1 MHVCYGAY
9 GRMTL
14 FLLSAIAC
22 LAPIVAWGLGYERG
36 RADAIRLSRVYR
48 LHVCLQNIERL
59 HVRMLAVKHRTCNCA
74 ERVGEVLRGVL

>member
-1 MHVCYGAY
+1 
-9 GRMTL
+9 MTL

-36 RADAIRLSRVYR
+36 RADAIRLTNHYR
-48 LHVCLQNIERL
+48 LVSCVQGMERL

-74 ERVGEVLRGVL
+74 ERVGEVLREVLL